1 MLASVLASPV
11 LGALLDGKLPEHAKG
26 EGAGVM
32 WTIIF
37 PLLGLLIL
45 GGSIWLVLSTDVGGK
60 RAIQLC
66 SGAFLTYFFFHS
78 LTWIITGNGYK
89 VHPEG
94 YFPTRIVSMIM
105 ALVCLAV
112 VAVLFYVWHVN
123 ERATQRVDED

>member
-1 MLASVLASPV
+1 MLATVWANPI

-37 PLLGLLIL
+37 PLLGLVLL
-45 GGSIWLVLSTDVGGK
+45 GGSIWLILSTDVGGK
-60 RAIQLC
+60 RSFQLC
-66 SGAFLTYFFFHS
+66 LGAFLTYLFFHS

-89 VHPEG
+89 VQPEG
-94 YFPTRIVSMIM
+94 YFATRIVSMIL

-112 VAVLFYVWHVN
+112 VAVLFYVWHQN
-123 ERATQRVDED
+123 ERATQRIDED